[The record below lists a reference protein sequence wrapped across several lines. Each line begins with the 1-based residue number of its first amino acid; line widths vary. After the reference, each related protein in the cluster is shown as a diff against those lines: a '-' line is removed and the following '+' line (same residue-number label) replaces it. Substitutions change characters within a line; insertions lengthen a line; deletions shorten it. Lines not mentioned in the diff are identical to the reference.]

1 MNAALTFNNLTG
13 LDFSPQAISM
23 PKELNYSSDS
33 FIDESDELAQRIVVE
48 RLDIVRGNIGSEL
61 FNQLSYND
69 KMLMANTAGVIDF
82 GRAIDLDKVEKE
94 IENYD
99 YSR

>member
-1 MNAALTFNNLTG
+1 MNEFL
-13 LDFSPQAISM
+13 LDINMILMPQALDS
-23 PKELNYSSDS
+23 SSDS
-33 FIDESDELAQRIVVE
+33 LIDESDKIKQRITVE
-48 RLDIVRGNIGSEL
+48 RFDVVKGNIGEGL

-82 GRAIDLDKVEKE
+82 GRPIDLDKVEKD

-99 YSR
+99 YSY